1 MQKVVGSN
9 PPAALNHTHVDSRRR
24 HEARYWAT
32 VAQENVELIR
42 PLYDLFVE
50 RDIDTAFRDYLRPDF
65 AIRIPEGYPEGG
77 QVFRGRKG
85 VLDWLAMIDDVWADW
100 HYENHRYIDAGEEV
114 VAILRVVA
122 EGTSSGLRFDREVG
136 HVWRISEG
144 RAAGVTVYLDVDEAL
159 RAARVRA

>member
-1 MQKVVGSN
+1 MQVVGSN
-9 PPAALNHTHVDSRRR
+9 PPAALNHTHMDSRRR

>member
-1 MQKVVGSN
+1 
-9 PPAALNHTHVDSRRR
+9 
-24 HEARYWAT
+24 
-32 VAQENVELIR
+32 VAQEKVELIR
-42 PLYDLFVE
+42 RLYDLFVE